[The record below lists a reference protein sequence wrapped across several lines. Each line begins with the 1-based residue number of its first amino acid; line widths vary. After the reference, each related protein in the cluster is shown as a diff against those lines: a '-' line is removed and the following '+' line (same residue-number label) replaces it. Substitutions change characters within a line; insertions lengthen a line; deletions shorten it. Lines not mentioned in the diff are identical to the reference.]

1 MVARQKL
8 AELALR
14 KKLLQAECKLHR
26 ALITRECQSLGQSLR
41 SFDTGLSWAR
51 KLGPLLPVVAAVS
64 GIVAARQGGGLIRF
78 ALKAVSGY
86 KLVRGLFN
94 RKS

>member
-14 KKLLQAECKLHR
+14 KKLVQAECDLHR
-26 ALITRECQSLGQSLR
+26 ALITRECQVLGQSLR
-41 SFDTGLSWAR
+41 WVETGVRWAR
-51 KLGPLLPVVAAVS
+51 KLGPVLPGVGGIAA
-64 GIVAARQGGGLIRF
+64 AHPGGGLIRI

-86 KLVRGLFN
+86 QLVRSLWN